1 MILNVPGKLLPGS
14 WYVPGRFRKKR
25 PTICIKWSHL
35 LLTGLFN
42 VGEHKRAP
50 MEFVLTQGPE
60 QDLSAIFPGR
70 KPALTPNLKPR
81 IMQKLLFFRMVE
93 PSVPPVLT
101 QRCTQHIQDLYQN
114 HALIQISSPTQKNQ
128 VPGTS
133 LVGSWQVPGEFLVC
147 FCEVPGK
154 FLVGLWLRT

>member
-1 MILNVPGKLLPGS
+1 MGTSFVCFCMILNVPGKLLPGS

-81 IMQKLLFFRMVE
+81 IMQKLLFFWDGSTLCSARPNSKVHSTYTKSISKPCPDPKLLPDSE
-93 PSVPPVLT
+93 KQFPT
-101 QRCTQHIQDLYQN
+101 QKQTV
-114 HALIQISSPTQKNQ
+114 LIQI
-128 VPGTS
+128 
-133 LVGSWQVPGEFLVC
+133 
-147 FCEVPGK
+147 
-154 FLVGLWLRT
+154 